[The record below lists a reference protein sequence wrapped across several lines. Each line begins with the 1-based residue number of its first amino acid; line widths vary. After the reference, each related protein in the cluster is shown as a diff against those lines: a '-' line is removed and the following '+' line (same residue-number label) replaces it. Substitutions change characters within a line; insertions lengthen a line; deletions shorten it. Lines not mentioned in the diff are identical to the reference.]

1 MNLIDSKQL
10 FQKVKKRK
18 RVGRGPGSGHGKTSC
33 KGHKGEKARSGKKLR
48 LLFEG
53 GQMPLFRRIPKRGFN
68 NNQFKKKFL
77 ILNVKDFEIFESG
90 TRVDLQ
96 KLKDCR
102 LVKSTKHNLKILGE
116 GALTKS
122 LTIVAHKFSE
132 TAVKKIKDAGGESEI
147 LS

>member
-1 MNLIDSKQL
+1 MNLIDAKQV

-33 KGHKGEKARSGKKLR
+33 KGMKGEKSRSGNKLR

-68 NNQFKKKFL
+68 NNRFKKKYM
-77 ILNVKDFEIFESG
+77 ILNVKDFENFDSG
-90 TRVDLQ
+90 ARVDLQ

-102 LVKSTKHNLKILGE
+102 MVKSSKYDLKILGE
-116 GALTKS
+116 GTLTKS
-122 LTIVAHKFSE
+122 LTVVAHKFSE
-132 TAVKKIKDAGGESEI
+132 TAIKKIKDAGGEAEV

>member
-1 MNLIDSKQL
+1 MNLIDAKKV
-10 FQKVKKRK
+10 FQKGRKRK
-18 RVGRGPGSGHGKTSC
+18 RIGRGPGSGHGKTSC
-33 KGHKGEKARSGKKLR
+33 KGTKGANSRSGNETR

-68 NNQFKKKFL
+68 NPFKKKYT
-77 ILNVKDFEIFESG
+77 IMNVKDFENFDSG

-102 LVKSTKHNLKILGE
+102 LIRNTKYDLKVLGE
-116 GALTKS
+116 GTLTKS
-122 LTIVAHKFSE
+122 ITVVAHKFSK
-132 TAVKKIKDAGGESEI
+132 TAIAKIKEAGGEAET

>member
-1 MNLIDSKQL
+1 MNLIDAKQV

-33 KGHKGEKARSGKKLR
+33 KGMKGEKSRSGNKLR

-68 NNQFKKKFL
+68 NPFKKKYL
-77 ILNVKDFEIFESG
+77 IMNVKDFENFESG

-96 KLKDCR
+96 KLKDSR
-102 LVKSTKHNLKILGE
+102 LVKSTKYELKVLGE
-116 GALTKS
+116 GSLTKS
-122 LTIVAHKFSE
+122 LTVVACKFSK
-132 TAVKKIKDAGGESEI
+132 TATKKIKDAGGEAEV

>member
-1 MNLIDSKQL
+1 MNLIDAKQA
-10 FQKVKKRK
+10 FQKTKKKK

-33 KGHKGEKARSGKKLR
+33 KGMKGEKSRSGNKLR

-68 NNQFKKKFL
+68 NKLFKKQYV
-77 ILNVKDFEIFESG
+77 IMNVEDFENFESG

-96 KLKDCR
+96 KLKDCGK
-102 LVKSTKHNLKILGE
+102 VKSTKYDLKVLGE
-116 GALTKS
+116 GTLAKS
-122 LTIVAHKFSE
+122 LTVVACKFSK
-132 TAVKKIKDAGGESEI
+132 AAIKKIEDAGGKAEV

>member
-1 MNLIDSKQL
+1 MNLIDAKNSL
-10 FQKVKKRK
+10 QK
-18 RVGRGPGSGHGKTSC
+18 GRREKGLDGVLALVHGKTSG
-33 KGHKGEKARSGKKLR
+33 KGMNGANSRSGNETR

-68 NNQFKKKFL
+68 NPFKKKYT
-77 ILNVKDFEIFESG
+77 IMNVKDFENFDTG

-96 KLKDCR
+96 KLKDSR
-102 LVKSTKHNLKILGE
+102 LIRSTKYDLKVLGE
-116 GALTKS
+116 GKLTKS

-132 TAVKKIKDAGGESEI
+132 TAITKIKEAGGEVET

>member
-1 MNLIDSKQL
+1 MNLIDAKSSL
-10 FQKVKKRK
+10 QKRKKRK
-18 RVGRGPGSGHGKTSC
+18 RIGRGAGSGHGKTSG
-33 KGHKGEKARSGKKLR
+33 KGMNGANSRSGNETR

-68 NNQFKKKFL
+68 NPFKKKYT
-77 ILNVKDFEIFESG
+77 IMNVKDFENFDSG

-96 KLKDCR
+96 KLKDSR
-102 LVKSTKHNLKILGE
+102 LIRSTKYDLKVLGGGE
-116 GALTKS
+116 LTKS

-132 TAVKKIKDAGGESEI
+132 TAITKIKEAGGEVET